1 MLHERA
7 RQLAGESA
15 FDVLRRAQ
23 ELEAAGRE
31 IIHLEIGQPDFPTP
45 DHVKEAAVRALADGH
60 TGYGPSQGLP
70 ELRAAIAEKAGALRG
85 LEFSPDQVVVAPGA
99 KALLFYTIN
108 ALAGPGDEVIYP
120 DPGFPAYRSVIAH
133 SGARPVPL
141 PLREETGFRFDV
153 DEFRA
158 LVSDRTRLVILNSP
172 QNPTGGVLELD
183 DLEAVAAAAAEHD
196 ITILSDEIYLHFCY
210 DSPFETIASVE
221 DADGRVV
228 IVDGFSKT
236 YSMTGWRLGYAILP
250 PALVETF
257 DLYNVNIASCAC
269 TFSQHAAVEAL
280 RGPQDSVLAMVSEF
294 RQRRDFLVD
303 ALNQIRGISCAPPG
317 GAFYAFANITG
328 TGMSS
333 ADLAT
338 KLLVEAGVA
347 VLSGSSFGSSGEGY
361 IRLSYATPMEKLGA
375 AIARL
380 EGLLGKSG

>member
-23 ELEAAGRE
+23 ELEAAGEE
-31 IIHLEIGQPDFPTP
+31 IIHLEIGQPDFPTA

-120 DPGFPAYRSVIAH
+120 DPGFPAYQSVIAH

-141 PLREETGFRFDV
+141 PLREETGFRFDT

-172 QNPTGGVLELD
+172 QNPTGGVLELE

-221 DADGRVV
+221 NADGRAI

-236 YSMTGWRLGYAILP
+236 YSMTGWRLGFAILP

-303 ALNQIRGISCAPPG
+303 ALNGIRGISCAPPG

-347 VLSGSSFGSSGEGY
+347 VLSGASFGSSGEGY
-361 IRLSYATPMEKLGA
+361 IRLSYATSMEKLGT

-380 EGLLGKSG
+380 EDLLGKSR